1 MRVRTIVLR
10 VLQGCSTVVHASR
23 LTTLLVVIEGIVRSS
38 RLAVTSVGRCL
49 PSSALV
55 KHSIKRVDR
64 LLSNGRFQRERHVYF
79 RALAR
84 FIIGQWSRPV
94 IAIDWTK
101 AVGNFWALYAS
112 VPVGG
117 RAQTVYLE
125 VHPERVIETERVHR
139 RFLRALRDVLP
150 PDCRPIIVLDA
161 GFHGEFLREVRE
173 LGWDFLVRLRGR
185 TTMRPSAA
193 HPWTNV
199 RRLYRRA
206 SVVAVS
212 LGLHQLY
219 RKVRSIEVTLVL
231 VQQVRSGRHPF
242 TRKLSPDHASTMRG
256 GKDPWLLATSL
267 HHHSAEQV
275 IALYALRMQIEET
288 FRDLKNHRFGWSL
301 RDVRSSAPERLA
313 ALLLIASFAMLAVT
327 LIGSAAELA
336 EVHRS
341 YQANTVTR
349 RVLSHF
355 MLGLSVLRASK
366 SPSIH
371 PSHLRAATALLRLP
385 NIGPPQN
392 GR

>member
-10 VLQGCSTVVHASR
+10 VLQGCSTVVHARR
-23 LTTLLVVIEGIVRSS
+23 LATLLAVIDGIVRSN

-49 PSSALV
+49 PSRALV

-101 AVGNFWALYAS
+101 GVGKFWALYAS

-125 VHPERVIETERVHR
+125 VHREGVIETERVHT

-150 PDCRPIIVLDA
+150 PGCRPIIVLDA
-161 GFHGEFLREVRE
+161 GFHGEFLREVRR

-193 HPWTNV
+193 HRWVNV

-206 SVVAVS
+206 SFLAVS

-219 RKVRSIEVTLVL
+219 RKVRSIDVTLVL
-231 VQQVRSGRHPF
+231 VKRVRSARHPF
-242 TRKLSPDHASTMRG
+242 ARQLSADHASTMSS

-275 IALYALRMQIEET
+275 VALYALRMQIEET

-301 RDVRSSAPERLA
+301 RHVRSSAPERLA

-327 LIGSAAELA
+327 LVGSAAELA
-336 EVHRS
+336 KVHRT
-341 YQANTVTR
+341 YQANTVAR

-355 MLGLSVLRASK
+355 VLGLAVLRAAAA
-366 SPSIH
+366 PSVL
-371 PSHLRAATALLRLP
+371 PSHLRAAISLLRLP
-385 NIGPPQN
+385 DIAPHQNPP
-392 GR
+392 